1 MAKFVVF
8 YNNEL
13 LKTYELDEP
22 VVSIGRLPENT
33 ISIANMGVSRRHVK
47 IEEDTDH
54 SYILSDLNSLNGT
67 YVNGKRIK
75 KVTLRSGDKITIGKY
90 AIIYEEA
97 GGERGYIESV
107 SSVQTEPVKPQA
119 REYIG
124 SSDLTYVHRTT
135 EPRMRPVP
143 ERMGAEQGSYNGRT
157 VEVPQVPQERES
169 GGAVLIETNKHVV
182 YKIDKSYMTMGNSE
196 EDDIFISGFLVGE
209 HQVSIEVQ
217 DESIT
222 ISSSKLVGKMKINGK
237 PKRHHVLQHK
247 DRIEVGSNT
256 FRFMENG

>member
-54 SYILSDLNSLNGT
+54 SYVLSDLNSLNGT

-75 KVTLRSGDKITIGKY
+75 KVMLQSGDKISIGKY
-90 AIIYEEA
+90 SILYEEGNGTTSEGVTQQQA
-97 GGERGYIESV
+97 DSV
-107 SSVQTEPVKPQA
+107 NKQA
-119 REYIG
+119 PKEYIG
-124 SSDLTYVHRTT
+124 AAADLTYVHRTT

-143 ERMGAEQGSYNGRT
+143 DAKNPSTGHYDGRT
-157 VEVPQVPQERES
+157 IEVPHEKDS

-182 YKIDKSYMTMGNSE
+182 YKIDKQYMSMGSSE
-196 EDDIFISGFLVGE
+196 EDDIFISGFMVSE
-209 HQVSIEVQ
+209 HQVSIEIQ
-217 DESIT
+217 EDGIHIT
-222 ISSSKLVGKMKINGK
+222 STKLMGKMKINGK
-237 PKRHHVLQHK
+237 PKRTHILQHK

>member
-47 IEEDTDH
+47 IEEDTDR
-54 SYILSDLNSLNGT
+54 SYVLSDLNSLNGT

-75 KVTLRSGDKITIGKY
+75 KVLLQSGDKISIGKY
-90 AIIYEEA
+90 SILYEE
-97 GGERGYIESV
+97 GSG
-107 SSVQTEPVKPQA
+107 SSDIPQQSATDQVKQA
-119 REYIG
+119 PREYIG
-124 SSDLTYVHRTT
+124 GPADLTYVHRTT
-135 EPRMRPVP
+135 EPRMRSIP
-143 ERMGAEQGSYNGRT
+143 ESKTPLSGQYDGRT
-157 VEVPQVPQERES
+157 VEVPHDKEC

-182 YKIDKSYMTMGNSE
+182 YKIDKQYMSMGSSE
-196 EDDIFISGFLVGE
+196 EDDIFISGFMVSE
-209 HQVSIEVQ
+209 HQVSIEILEEGIQ
-217 DESIT
+217 
-222 ISSSKLVGKMKINGK
+222 ISSTKLMGKMKINGK
-237 PKRHHVLQHK
+237 PKRSHILQHK